1 MNAPRHQ
8 MRLLWHSARSESG
21 QSLILA
27 MIVMSA
33 LTISIGA
40 LVSFTTGNEKQFSRD
55 RDSSRAFHAA
65 EAGVNNALS
74 LIVNNDDN
82 DVLSVN
88 TTLGPYPIS
97 SQDTCSSNCNLDGA
111 TGTYSLTKYASTSPQ
126 CTQAAGTASSCWVIT
141 GTATSPNGKIRR
153 TIQETAHWVIA
164 NNTIPEIF
172 NYGLVVDNQGAACVD
187 THGTAPMVIKDVWIS
202 GDFCPA
208 GNVGFMPPAA
218 HTGSIYIGG
227 VYQGRNNTSIGT
239 SALPYATADIVG
251 GCQVQ
256 NSPQI
261 CSDSANS
268 NVWADAP
275 PTVDPSDLTLPNI
288 NAAQTYAKGN
298 WHSPN
303 CTGPGSFTFDSD
315 TTPLNGTTP
324 TTTLMP
330 TGANFDCTVYDT
342 ATGTTPVGHLAW
354 NSVTQQLSIS
364 GTIWIDGSVNL
375 SNSGTYV
382 KDSVVPGAN
391 GGTIFVN
398 GTVSGASNIT
408 ICGPAGSAVAS
419 GYGCPTTWDPSQ
431 GMLGLVVVNP
441 GNNSTAFDRN
451 GNGELDL
458 TLLVNQGYA
467 NTGGTTVMGPV
478 MADTA
483 TVGGNGGSIVPS
495 APPTG
500 FPNTTVTQATWVVQP
515 GSWKQTQ

>member
-1 MNAPRHQ
+1 MHRKFG
-8 MRLLWHSARSESG
+8 SESG
-21 QSLILA
+21 QSLVLA

-40 LVSFTTGNEKQFSRD
+40 LVSFTTGNEAQFSRD
-55 RDSSRAFHAA
+55 RDSARAFHAA

-74 LIVNNDDN
+74 IIVKNDDD
-82 DVLSVN
+82 DVQTVG

-97 SQDTCSSNCNLDGA
+97 SLPNCSRDCNLDGA
-111 TGTYSLTKYASTSPQ
+111 TGTYTLTKYASDKPQ
-126 CTQAAGTASSCWVIT
+126 CTQTAGTASSCWVIT
-141 GTATSPNGKIRR
+141 GTATSPNGKVRR

-164 NNTIPEIF
+164 NNTVPEVF
-172 NYGLVVDNQGAACVD
+172 NYGLVVDNQGAPCVD
-187 THGTAPMVIKDVWIS
+187 THGSVPLVIKDVWIS

-208 GNVGFMPPAA
+208 GGVGFMPPAA
-218 HTGSIYIGG
+218 HTGSVYIGG

-239 SALPYATADIVG
+239 SAVPYATADIVG

-275 PTVDPSDLTLPNI
+275 PSVDPSDLSLPSI
-288 NAAQTYAKGN
+288 NPVQNYAKGN
-298 WHSPN
+298 WSSPQ
-303 CTGPGSFTFDSD
+303 CSQGSFTFDSD
-315 TTPLNGTTP
+315 STPNGTTP

-330 TGANFDCTVYDT
+330 SGASFDCTVNNS
-342 ATGTTPVGHLAW
+342 GGTPVGHLAW
-354 NSVTQQLSIS
+354 NAATQQLSIS
-364 GTIWIDGSVNL
+364 GTIWIDGNVNL

-382 KDSVVPGAN
+382 KDNVVAGAN
-391 GGTIFVN
+391 GGTIFIN
-398 GTVSGASNIT
+398 GTVSGSSNIT
-408 ICGPAGSAVAS
+408 VCGPPGTAVPT
-419 GYGCPTTWDPSQ
+419 GYGCLTTWDPNQ
-431 GMLGLVVVNP
+431 GMLGMVVVNR
-441 GNNSTAFDRN
+441 NNATTAFDRN

-500 FPNTTVTQATWVVQP
+500 FPNTTVTQATWVVSP